1 MNMDSS
7 KYYEN
12 FIYIAKLSRKVEW
25 YNEMTKTMKKVPKL
39 EVELPIKKR

>member
-1 MNMDSS
+1 MDMDSS

-25 YNEMTKTMKKVPKL
+25 YNEMMTRMKKVPKL
-39 EVELPIKKR
+39 DVELTIKKR

>member
-1 MNMDSS
+1 MDMDSS

-25 YNEMTKTMKKVPKL
+25 YNEMMKTMKKVPKL
-39 EVELPIKKR
+39 DVELTIKKR